1 MLKEGVRLDRVR
13 GGRQKYRRYPLE
25 PAYGSEQTNKKITLE
40 ENKVLES
47 LSQCEPEQLVS
58 LADPS
63 LPTSAIKTMST
74 LSDIYDRELV
84 GTIGWAKQVGTKLE
98 FYVCKSNGF
107 VFRCQDSQI
116 SLLMIR

>member
-13 GGRQKYRRYPLE
+13 GGRQKYRHYPMDTSH
-25 PAYGSEQTNKKITLE
+25 GSVQTSRKITLE

-63 LPTSAIKTMST
+63 LPPSALKTVST

-84 GTIGWAKQVGTKLE
+84 GTIGWAKQVNLKFG
-98 FYVCKSNGF
+98 FYLLNLILTLGARLYRSH
-107 VFRCQDSQI
+107 SQ
-116 SLLMIR
+116 

>member
-1 MLKEGVRLDRVR
+1 MSTIFRYQKCLRQGMLKEGVRLDRVR
-13 GGRQKYRRYPLE
+13 GGRQKYRRYPME
-25 PAYGSEQTNKKITLE
+25 TSHGSVQTSRKITLE

-63 LPTSAIKTMST
+63 LPSSALKTVST

-84 GTIGWAKQVGTKLE
+84 GTIGWAKQVDYE
-98 FYVCKSNGF
+98 IDFYL
-107 VFRCQDSQI
+107 QI
-116 SLLMIR
+116 LL